1 VFDELRALTA
11 GTPADLSGISY
22 DRLEAERAVRWPA
35 PSPEAE
41 GGYRYVDNDGWSFPT
56 PSGRARFS
64 TGAHDGLAEPTD
76 DEFPLTLTTGR
87 QADAYNTG
95 VRSRGTRTDD
105 PDGAD
110 PPGDDAGVHRVVR
123 SREDGRL
130 VAAGSVTIAVNPDD
144 GVPKGMVWLPIH
156 HPAVNA
162 LTLPVV
168 DPESDEPNL
177 KQCAVDVRRAAAVEP
192 VGPRGP
198 AHRGRR
204 ARTDGRLMAC
214 RRRLAG
220 LGERRPARPQY
231 TPWLFMRKR
240 IMPDERKRS
249 QVEPRTAHE

>member
-1 VFDELRALTA
+1 
-11 GTPADLSGISY
+11 
-22 DRLEAERAVRWPA
+22 
-35 PSPEAE
+35 
-41 GGYRYVDNDGWSFPT
+41 
-56 PSGRARFS
+56 
-64 TGAHDGLAEPTD
+64 
-76 DEFPLTLTTGR
+76 LTTGR

-95 VRSRGTRTDD
+95 VRSRGTGTDD

-177 KQCAVDVRRAAAVEP
+177 KQCAVDVRAPQPSNPLVHEGQPTVDGEP
-192 VGPRGP
+192 AP
-198 AHRGRR
+198 
-204 ARTDGRLMAC
+204 TD
-214 RRRLAG
+214 
-220 LGERRPARPQY
+220 
-231 TPWLFMRKR
+231 
-240 IMPDERKRS
+240 D
-249 QVEPRTAHE
+249 